1 MITAK
6 EFFRDK
12 IKELHPHMETIT
24 LWKIT
29 ITAEQGMR
37 WGYEYSILKAKFHV
51 EAALEAAKNKVI
63 VEQDYYE
70 NEFGDTLM
78 GSCNIDYGSI
88 LEAYP
93 LENIK

>member
-1 MITAK
+1 MITAE

-12 IKELHPHMETIT
+12 IKELHPHMENIT
-24 LWKIT
+24 LWKIS

-51 EAALEAAKNKVI
+51 EIALKEASKSISTTDDNKYI
-63 VEQDYYE
+63 IE
-70 NEFGDTLM
+70 
-78 GSCNIDYGSI
+78 S
-88 LEAYP
+88 YP